1 MKRILLFVCLLAMLL
16 PLAACGTEPAAQ
28 VTYRTDAALTELSDA
43 VEQYLDP
50 DSLAAMQESYL
61 KGPMKLD
68 TALFADYVVKINA
81 YGANIDE
88 YGIFKAP
95 DAASVDTVKAA
106 IDGYI
111 QLRRDTWMEEYMPEE
126 KPKLTQAEVRKVGQ
140 YVIYVIVSDD
150 VRAPILTAFE
160 TALRA

>member
-1 MKRILLFVCLLAMLL
+1 MKRIILFVCLLTMLL
-16 PLAACGTEPAAQ
+16 PLAACGSQPQAQ
-28 VTYRTDAALTELSDA
+28 VTYRTDAALSDLSDA

-95 DAASVDTVKAA
+95 DAASVDAVKSA

-111 QLRRDTWMEEYMPEE
+111 QLRKDTWMEEYMPEE
-126 KPKLTQAEVRKVGQ
+126 KPKLTQAEVRTVGQ
-140 YVIYVIVSDD
+140 YVIYVIVADD

>member
-1 MKRILLFVCLLAMLL
+1 MKRIILFVCLLAMLL
-16 PLAACGTEPAAQ
+16 PLAACGDQTAQ
-28 VTYRTDAALTELSDA
+28 VAYRTDAALSDLCGA

-50 DSLAAMQESYL
+50 GSLAAMQESYL

-68 TALFADYVVKINA
+68 PSIFAEYVVKVNA

-95 DAASVDTVKAA
+95 DAAGVDSVKAA

-111 QLRRDTWMEEYMPEE
+111 QLRKDTWMEEYMPEE
-126 KPKLTQAEVRKVGQ
+126 KPKLTKAEVRVFGQ

>member
-1 MKRILLFVCLLAMLL
+1 MKRIILFVCLLAMLL
-16 PLAACGTEPAAQ
+16 PLAACGEKPAAQ
-28 VTYRTDAALTELSDA
+28 VTYRTDAALSELSGA

-50 DSLAAMQESYL
+50 DSLAPMQESYL

-68 TALFADYVVKINA
+68 VGLFADYVVKINA

-95 DAASVDTVKAA
+95 DAASVDAVKSA

-111 QLRRDTWMEEYMPEE
+111 QLRKDTWMEEYMPEE
-126 KPKLTQAEVRKVGQ
+126 KPKLTKAEVRVVGQ
-140 YVIYVIVSDD
+140 YVIYVIVDD
-150 VRAPILTAFE
+150 SVRSSILTAFE

>member
-1 MKRILLFVCLLAMLL
+1 MKRIILFVCMLALLL
-16 PLAACGTEPAAQ
+16 PLAACGSEPAAQ
-28 VTYRTDAALTELSDA
+28 VTYKTDAALIDLSDA

-68 TALFADYVVKINA
+68 TSLFADYVVKINA

-95 DAASVDTVKAA
+95 DDASVNTVKAA

-111 QLRRDTWMEEYMPEE
+111 QLRKDTWMEEYMPEE
-126 KPKLTQAEVRKVGQ
+126 KPKLTQAEVRAVGQ

-150 VRAPILTAFE
+150 VRKPILTAFE
-160 TALRA
+160 AALRA